1 MPSGTY
7 GNYSQRA
14 NMIIFSGI
22 SGTTQSENIT
32 SPPNND
38 KYSIRNMNS
47 STDKYLG
54 YSNSQTARG
63 TEWITVMMMVM
74 VLVLMGVMM

>member
-22 SGTTQSENIT
+22 KGTTQSEIIT

-38 KYSIRNMNS
+38 KYPITNMNR
-47 STDKYLG
+47 STRQR
-54 YSNSQTARG
+54 SR
-63 TEWITVMMMVM
+63 V
-74 VLVLMGVMM
+74 

>member
-14 NMIIFSGI
+14 NMVIFSGI

-32 SPPNND
+32 PNND
-38 KYSIRNMNS
+38 KYSITNMNR
-47 STDKYLG
+47 STRQV
-54 YSNSQTARG
+54 SR
-63 TEWITVMMMVM
+63 V
-74 VLVLMGVMM
+74 